1 MQKDLEAI
9 QMIENV
15 YWNSRDST
23 RSTSSIITFNDFCG
37 SAKPRERERKESP
50 LYLLHLILSKMKEQN
65 RLFSCGF
72 LLVIGADALV
82 SCWMM
87 MTRYFFLT
95 LLLSLE
101 MSSGSNPES
110 AKLHYTHRESERC
123 VRVSVRVS
131 MLFIV

>member
-1 MQKDLEAI
+1 MCIEILEI
-9 QMIENV
+9 PRGQRLL
-15 YWNSRDST
+15 SLLST
-23 RSTSSIITFNDFCG
+23 IFVEVQN
-37 SAKPRERERKESP
+37 RERERKESP

>member
-1 MQKDLEAI
+1 MCIEILEI
-9 QMIENV
+9 PRGQRLL
-15 YWNSRDST
+15 SLLST
-23 RSTSSIITFNDFCG
+23 IFVEVQN
-37 SAKPRERERKESP
+37 RERERKESP
-50 LYLLHLILSKMKEQN
+50 LYLLHLILSRMKEQN

-131 MLFIV
+131 MFFIV